1 MNVLRKYL
9 FGAIVLFVNLPV
21 CAETVVLVHGGW
33 SGGWAMKPLANE
45 ISKRGHEIY
54 RPSLTGLGVR
64 AHLSSTDIRLE
75 THIQDIVNLISYE
88 DLHEV
93 VLVGHS
99 YGGMVI
105 SGVSDRVP
113 GRIARRIYIEGMVPS
128 NGESMLDIHI
138 KAAKVLPSLTRNGFV
153 YPPRFTESTPPPKL
167 MPQPLNTVTDK
178 ITLTHHNLTIP
189 TKYVLTVASGTQIE
203 QDDFYAQ
210 AQRAQHNG
218 WVVINIVGGHNIQ
231 RENPELLA
239 GIILGDPID

>member
-9 FGAIVLFVNLPV
+9 FGAIVLFVNLSV

-33 SGGWAMKPLANE
+33 SGGWVMKPLADE
-45 ISKRGHEIY
+45 ISKQGHQVY
-54 RPSLTGLGVR
+54 RPWLTGLGAR

-75 THIQDIVNLISYE
+75 THIQDIVNLILYE
-88 DLHEV
+88 DLHDV
-93 VLVGHS
+93 VLVGPS

-105 SGVSDRVP
+105 SGVSDSIP
-113 GRIARRIYIEGMVPS
+113 ERIARRIYIEGMVPS
-128 NGESMLDIHI
+128 NGESMLDIHS
-138 KAAKVLPSLTRNGFV
+138 KAAKALPTLTRNGFV

-189 TKYVLTVASGTQIE
+189 TKYVLTVAPHTQIE

-210 AQRAQHNG
+210 AKRAQYNG

>member
-54 RPSLTGLGVR
+54 RPSLTGLGAR

-75 THIQDIVNLISYE
+75 THIQDIVNLILYE
-88 DLHEV
+88 DLHDV

-128 NGESMLDIHI
+128 NGESMLDIHS